1 MDEIDQ
7 KLLAALAENARLP
20 VATLARRFGL
30 ARSTVQ
36 ARIDR
41 LEARGV
47 IAGYALRLGEGA
59 APAAIRATVLLTLEP
74 RATAAVVTRLKSMRQ
89 VEAAYTA
96 SGRFDLV
103 VMIAARSTAELDD
116 TLDRIGE
123 IDGVRG
129 SESLIHLSTKIDR
142 RG

>member
-1 MDEIDQ
+1 MDETDER
-7 KLLAALAENARLP
+7 LLALLKTNARLP
-20 VATLARRFGL
+20 VATLARKLGL

-36 ARIDR
+36 ARLDR
-41 LEARGV
+41 LEANRV
-47 IAGYALRLGEGA
+47 IAGYALRLGDA
-59 APAAIRATVLLTLEP
+59 AARAAIRATVLITLEP
-74 RATAAVVTRLKSMRQ
+74 RATAAVVTRLGAMRQ
-89 VEAAYTA
+89 VEAAHTA

-103 VMIAARSTAELDD
+103 VTLAARSTAELDD